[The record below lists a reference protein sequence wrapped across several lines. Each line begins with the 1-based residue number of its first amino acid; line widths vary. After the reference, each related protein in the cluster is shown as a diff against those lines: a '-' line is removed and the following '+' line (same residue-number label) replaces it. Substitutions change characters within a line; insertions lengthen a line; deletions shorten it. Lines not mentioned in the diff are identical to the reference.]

1 MTTAIT
7 IPTLETER
15 LIMRAF
21 CEDDAHALHVIE
33 SDEEMTRFTGGV
45 HNEDQSW
52 RYMAQMIGHWPL
64 RGFGPFALEEKA
76 TNELIG
82 YCGPWATP
90 KFPEPEICYT
100 LARKAQGKGYAV
112 EALKAALNFVYF
124 DLGWQRAVSCID
136 RENHA
141 SQAVSQKMGA
151 VKEQTDVPLG
161 DFTVDIWRHLPPQQ
175 FKELH

>member
-1 MTTAIT
+1 MTTFAT

-15 LIMRAF
+15 LILRGF
-21 CEDDAHALHVIE
+21 REDDHASLCVIE

-45 HNEDQSW
+45 HNEDQAW
-52 RYMAQMIGHWPL
+52 RYMAVMIAHWTL

-76 TNELIG
+76 TNSLIG

-100 LARKAQGKGYAV
+100 LARTAQGKGYAS
-112 EALKAALNFVYF
+112 EALKAALSFVYF
-124 DLGWQRAVSCID
+124 NLGWETAMSCID
-136 RENHA
+136 RDNHA

-161 DFTVDIWRHLPPQQ
+161 DYKVDIWRHLPPQK